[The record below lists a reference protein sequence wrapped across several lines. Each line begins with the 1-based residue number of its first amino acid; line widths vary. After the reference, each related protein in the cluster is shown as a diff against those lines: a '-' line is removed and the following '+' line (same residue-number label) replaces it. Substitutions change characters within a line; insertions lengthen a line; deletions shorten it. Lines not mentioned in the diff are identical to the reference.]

1 MIYRKTRDIKTLV
14 LSRKA
19 RRDETNATGTT
30 RIGDQMNKLMTTKL
44 IVELL
49 RKDDVYITSAKYL
62 AD

>member
-1 MIYRKTRDIKTLV
+1 M
-14 LSRKA
+14 
-19 RRDETNATGTT
+19 
-30 RIGDQMNKLMTTKL
+30 MTTKL